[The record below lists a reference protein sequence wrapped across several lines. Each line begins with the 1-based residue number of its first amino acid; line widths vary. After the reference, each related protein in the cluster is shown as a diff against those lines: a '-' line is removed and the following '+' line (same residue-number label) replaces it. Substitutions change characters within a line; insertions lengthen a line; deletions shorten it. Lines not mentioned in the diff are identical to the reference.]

1 MSREA
6 IAAALARHEL
16 SAGERLVAFSLASF
30 ADRDGRAR
38 PGTPAAAGRAGLKRS
53 WFLEARELLERRG
66 LVVVEQAGTGRGRAS
81 TLCLP
86 FAEAG
91 PWWEGEINAELFEA
105 VLGYSRAQ
113 GAARLLL
120 AAAAALADE
129 QRVLEGFTTRQLCTA
144 AGLSDTTYRRART
157 WLLGSGELVLVSGN
171 GGRGKANC
179 WEVADPRAC
188 AGEGAP
194 VGRRRVAPPAGQRPL
209 LASVSS
215 AAATA
220 VQERPGSEVDEVDSR
235 GEDRLVQAV
244 KGGGDRTLSAQ
255 NHPVGDGVSR
265 RKGAAGRTLSGEN
278 RPVSGGVLVGKG
290 AAGRTLSPETPPET
304 PPKNP
309 PPNARAGRGPQNP
322 KTHPP
327 NPPEGGGADPARHR
341 GDLPHRARPQSPPVG
356 HARPRDGALPAQGGG
371 DGRSCGLGADPRAP
385 PRCGRREHVRH
396 LAGPAAARR
405 RRCGRNAGPRSPGA
419 TRRLGPDALR
429 SSSGVGRGPDWT
441 RGAIRH

>member
-129 QRVLEGFTTRQLCTA
+129 QRVLEGVTTRQLCTA

-179 WEVADPRAC
+179 WEVADPRAR

-209 LASVSS
+209 LANVSS

-220 VQERPGSEVDEVDSR
+220 VQECPGADVDEVDSR
-235 GEDRLVQAV
+235 GEDQLVQAV
-244 KGGGDRTLSAQ
+244 KGGADRTPSAQ
-255 NHPVGDGVSR
+255 NRPVGDGVAR
-265 RKGAAGRTLSGEN
+265 RKGRRRTDTFGRKPSGRRRDFGRKGRRWSDTFAAKPRQKPRRKPRHPTRAREGNPRTPKPTPPTPQ
-278 RPVSGGVLVGKG
+278 RG
-290 AAGRTLSPETPPET
+290 AAPTPSSSRRPTSPS
-304 PPKNP
+304 
-309 PPNARAGRGPQNP
+309 AVAI
-322 KTHPP
+322 
-327 NPPEGGGADPARHR
+327 AVVW
-341 GDLPHRARPQSPPVG
+341 S
-356 HARPRDGALPAQGGG
+356 
-371 DGRSCGLGADPRAP
+371 RSTS
-385 PRCGRREHVRH
+385 
-396 LAGPAAARR
+396 
-405 RRCGRNAGPRSPGA
+405 RRCGPSSGQRGRKIVRPGSRSESSCARRSARARSPYGS
-419 TRRLGPDALR
+419 TRCSWSR
-429 SSSGVGRGPDWT
+429 SIRTQRWSSQSRT
-441 RGAIRH
+441 